1 MSRESRQLRERE
13 KNAEVKTKVHR
24 KLLQSL
30 NSETL
35 RLISKERLRG
45 EIGQAVEKL
54 LLQENIPMTLPERD
68 RIIEEILDEVFGY
81 GPLEPLMKDSSI
93 TDILVNNYTKVYIE
107 RRGMLQKT
115 QVQFKDNKHLLHITE
130 KMVTA
135 VGRRIDE
142 ANPIVAA
149 RLSDG
154 SRVTAAIPPV
164 TLDGPALSIRR
175 FGGHVVTND
184 ELVANGTL
192 TSVMLQLLD
201 GCVRARLNLV
211 ISGGSGSGKTTL
223 LNALSRFI
231 PDTERIVTIED
242 IAELMLQ
249 QRHIVRL
256 ETRDASIEGQGAIT
270 PRDLLINALRM
281 RPDRIIVGEARGSE
295 ALDMLQAM
303 NTGHDGSMTTMHA
316 NSPWDCFHRIQT
328 MVLMAN
334 VGLTEPVIRQ
344 QAASAIQVV
353 VQMSRMRDGSR
364 KVSSIAEV
372 IGATDSGVELG
383 EIYRFERTGV
393 GESGR
398 VEGRFVCTGY
408 VPKFMERLK
417 ARGVSLPLPLGEAGE
432 WSEPGEGRSSTATST
447 LTQPSPRRRG
457 ISGT

>member
-1 MSRESRQLRERE
+1 MALVPPSRVRDVLDRPGAANAARQSDL
-13 KNAEVKTKVHR
+13 KSKVHR

-45 EIGQAVEKL
+45 EIGRAVEKL

-68 RIIEEILDEVFGY
+68 RVIEEILDEVFGF
-81 GPLEPLMKDSSI
+81 GPLEPLLKDPAIS
-93 TDILVNNYTKVYIE
+93 DILVNNYSKVYIE
-107 RRGMLQKT
+107 RRGVLQRSA
-115 QVQFKDNKHLLHITE
+115 VQFKDDKHLLHIIE
-130 KMVTA
+130 KMVA
-135 VGRRIDE
+135 AAGRRIDE

-149 RLSDG
+149 RLADG

-175 FGGHVVTND
+175 FGGKVLSND
-184 ELVANGTL
+184 ELLANRTL
-192 TSVMLQLLD
+192 TAPMLQLLG
-201 GCVRARLNLV
+201 GCVRARLNMV
-211 ISGGSGSGKTTL
+211 ISGGSGSGKTTM

-231 PDTERIVTIED
+231 HQTERIVTIED
-242 IAELMLQ
+242 VAELMMQ
-249 QRHIVRL
+249 QTHVVRL
-256 ETRDASIEGQGAIT
+256 ETRAANIEGQGAVAA
-270 PRDLLINALRM
+270 RDLMINALRM
-281 RPDRIIVGEARGSE
+281 RPDRIIVGEAPGPE

-383 EIYRFERTGV
+383 
-393 GESGR
+393 
-398 VEGRFVCTGY
+398 
-408 VPKFMERLK
+408 
-417 ARGVSLPLPLGEAGE
+417 
-432 WSEPGEGRSSTATST
+432 
-447 LTQPSPRRRG
+447 
-457 ISGT
+457 

>member
-1 MSRESRQLRERE
+1 MASFPSSRGREVVGRQGSAASPERHSDL
-13 KNAEVKTKVHR
+13 KSKVHR

-68 RIIEEILDEVFGY
+68 RVIEEILDEVFGL

-93 TDILVNNYTKVYIE
+93 TDILVNNYNKVYVE
-107 RRGMLQKT
+107 RRGVLQRAPI
-115 QVQFKDNKHLLHITE
+115 QFKDDRHLLHIIE

-142 ANPIVAA
+142 ANPIVSA
-149 RLSDG
+149 RLADG

-175 FGGHVVTND
+175 FGARVLTNE
-184 ELVANGTL
+184 ELVANDTL
-192 TSVMLQLLD
+192 TAPMLRLLES
-201 GCVRARLNLV
+201 CVQARLNMV
-211 ISGGSGSGKTTL
+211 ISGGSGSGQTTL

-231 PDTERIVTIED
+231 PETERIVTIED

-249 QRHIVRL
+249 QRHVVRL
-256 ETRDASIEGQGAIT
+256 ETREASIEGQGAVT
-270 PRDLLINALRM
+270 QRDLMINSLRM
-281 RPDRIIVGEARGSE
+281 RPDRIIVGESRGPE

-316 NSPWDCFHRIQT
+316 NSPRDCFHRIET

-334 VGLTEPVIRQ
+334 MGLTEPIIRQ
-344 QAASAIQVV
+344 QAASAIQLV
-353 VQMSRMRDGSR
+353 VQMARLRDGSR
-364 KVSSIAEV
+364 KVSSVAEV
-372 IGATDSGVELG
+372 TGIGREGVEL
-383 EIYRFERTGV
+383 EEVFRYERTGLD
-393 GESGR
+393 ESRR
-398 VEGRFVCTGY
+398 VMGQFVATGY
-408 VPKFMERLK
+408 RPKFLSRLQ
-417 ARGVSLPLPLGEAGE
+417 ARGIEMPEE
-432 WSEPGEGRSSTATST
+432 MFTST
-447 LTQPSPRRRG
+447 LSHLQ
-457 ISGT
+457 